1 VVALSSTL
9 THEPKHTSA
18 APVKSK
24 SGPFKRA
31 VRNVL
36 GVRDAAQPAPG
47 MAEYDTFPR
56 HDAHT
61 QILPPVRP
69 PFTPS
74 EDARWILSQV
84 RRLVEADR
92 EHAALAKQKAAA
104 IPAAPANSHP
114 GYLLHYLAIL
124 ALDLE
129 VIPDLDFRQAVDRLR
144 VTMEE
149 FSARALAEQAFER
162 RDPRH
167 AGQAEQDAAELAVAA
182 RSRDAQLVTETVIG
196 EDGEA
201 REFLPGTKN
210 EMLERALWASDPTQT
225 MHNMPP
231 VPQTDPRLPAPP
243 VEVTQVLPLAAQFPP
258 FGQDNGRAHPEVVE
272 PESPV
277 HPAEEPA
284 PVPPAEPVGPEALP
298 VRKPPPVSFPAVM
311 VGEPGDAALRD
322 GTPMVAKR
330 LVEGCEGMW
339 ILHEDGACW
348 ALIADVSASNS
359 GRTVYVMLADGRKL
373 EVHADREVPVLSP
386 AEAKA
391 LLTEARSGGAA

>member
-18 APVKSK
+18 APVKRK

-36 GVRDAAQPAPG
+36 GAREPAQPTPG
-47 MAEYDTFPR
+47 MVEYDTFPR
-56 HDAHT
+56 HDAQT

-243 VEVTQVLPLAAQFPP
+243 AEVTQVLANGLQFPP
-258 FGQDNGRAHPEVVE
+258 FGQDNGRAHPEVTE

-277 HPAEEPA
+277 HPADKSA
-284 PVPPAEPVGPEALP
+284 PVPGRPDTDPTPLPKRLPNLFGLEDFPAELGDDGNPLGVTPCEALDVAP
-298 VRKPPPVSFPAVM
+298 
-311 VGEPGDAALRD
+311 RD
-322 GTPMVAKR
+322 WLLHKSDWR
-330 LVEGCEGMW
+330 LVVAAEH
-339 ILHEDGACW
+339 HEDKVRFRLAGVAD
-348 ALIADVSASNS
+348 ALDAVHFSAK
-359 GRTVYVMLADGRKL
+359 VYALGPQVASLLLAELD
-373 EVHADREVPVLSP
+373 ESTA
-386 AEAKA
+386 A
-391 LLTEARSGGAA
+391 TEASR